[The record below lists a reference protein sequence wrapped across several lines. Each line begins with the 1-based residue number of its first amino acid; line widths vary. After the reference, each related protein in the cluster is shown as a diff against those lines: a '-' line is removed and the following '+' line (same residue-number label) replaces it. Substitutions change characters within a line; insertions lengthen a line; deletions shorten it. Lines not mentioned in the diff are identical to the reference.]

1 MNPTLPAWKREFM
14 MFKFLFGRKRPALYK
29 VYYSL
34 KGSTFVLST
43 VLIAEDQYEANR
55 EFDRL
60 FPSDHYRIPNSTEQV
75 S

>member
-1 MNPTLPAWKREFM
+1 
-14 MFKFLFGRKRPALYK
+14 MFKFLFGRKPLALYK

-55 EFDRL
+55 EFDRQ
-60 FPSDHYRIPNSTEQV
+60 FPSDHYRIPDSTKQV